1 MDRRMTGSALTGKGG
16 ITMPDREKVIKAIE
30 TCYTLGHNCTECPFF
45 TEDDCNDKMMHDALA
60 LLKEQDSF
68 LGIQQT
74 EDGITF
80 ISTGTAHQGE
90 ARGILLG
97 KLLMHEWIYKELLY
111 KGLLTDD
118 IQSVFEQ
125 AKHI

>member
-1 MDRRMTGSALTGKGG
+1 M
-16 ITMPDREKVIKAIE
+16 DREKVIKGLEAIRE
-30 TCYTLGHNCTECPFF
+30 FF
-45 TEDDCNDKMMHDALA
+45 GFGLPSQSPTFEAYQNILTDALA
-60 LLKEQDSF
+60 LLKEQDSL

-74 EDGITF
+74 ADGITF

-97 KLLMHEWIYKELLY
+97 KLLMHEWIYKELLC